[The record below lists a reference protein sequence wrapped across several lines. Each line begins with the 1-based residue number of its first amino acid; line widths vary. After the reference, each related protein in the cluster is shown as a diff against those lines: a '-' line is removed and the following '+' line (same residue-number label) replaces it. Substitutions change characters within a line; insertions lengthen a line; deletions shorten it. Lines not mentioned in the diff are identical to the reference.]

1 MFKGALIMAQREQ
14 LLLDF
19 LATTQWKTATRDPL
33 AADASGRNY
42 ERLTLNG
49 STAILMNAP
58 YEAGEDVRPFVAVTD
73 MLTRFDLAPPRIIA
87 RDIENG
93 FLLLEDLGN
102 DLFARVC
109 ETDPDLEIPMYRA
122 AIDVLAQLHEHP
134 APDALPP
141 YDMAV
146 YLREVQLITDWYM
159 PALTGEVTPALQ
171 SEFDAIVTQTFMQI
185 PSQNP
190 VLVMRDYHAE
200 NLLWLPD
207 RDGTSRV
214 GLLDYQDALA
224 GHPAYDLVSLLEDAR
239 RDTSA
244 ELRAQMIA
252 QYLGKTD
259 HDVDEF
265 MAAYALLGAQRNLK
279 IVGIFARLSLRDGK
293 AHYVDLIPRVWD
305 HLMRDLLH
313 PACAELS
320 TWVSQHVPPP
330 TVANLQKLRAAT

>member
-1 MFKGALIMAQREQ
+1 MAQREQ

-73 MLTRFDLAPPRIIA
+73 MLTRFDLTPPQVIA
-87 RDIENG
+87 QDIENG

-109 ETDPDLEIPMYRA
+109 ETDPDLEITMYSA
-122 AIDVLAQLHEHP
+122 AIDVLAQLHKHP

-146 YLREVQLITDWYM
+146 YLREVQLVTDWYM

-207 RDGTSRV
+207 REGTSRV

-224 GHPAYDLVSLLEDAR
+224 GHLAYDLVSLLEDAR

-293 AHYVDLIPRVWD
+293 AHYIDLIPRVWD
-305 HLMRDLLH
+305 HLMRDLQH
-313 PACAELS
+313 PACARLS
-320 TWVSQHVPPP
+320 AWVAQHLPPP
-330 TVANLQKLRAAT
+330 TSANLQKLRPVT

>member
-1 MFKGALIMAQREQ
+1 MAQREQ

-73 MLTRFDLAPPRIIA
+73 MLARFDLAPPQIIA
-87 RDIENG
+87 QDIENG

-109 ETDPDLEIPMYRA
+109 ETVPDLEITMYSA
-122 AIDVLAQLHEHP
+122 AIDVLAQLHKHP
-134 APDALPP
+134 APGALPP

-146 YLREVQLITDWYM
+146 YLREVQLITTWYM
-159 PALTGEVTPALQ
+159 PPLTGEVSSELQ
-171 SEFDAIVTQTFMQI
+171 GEFDAITTQTFARI
-185 PSQNP
+185 SSQYP

-200 NLLWLPD
+200 NLLWMPD
-207 RDGTSRV
+207 REDTSRV

-239 RDTSA
+239 RDTSPD
-244 ELRAQMIA
+244 LRDKMIA
-252 QYLGKTD
+252 HYLENTD
-259 HDVDEF
+259 QNAEDF
-265 MAAYALLGAQRNLK
+265 LASYALLGAQRNLK

-293 AHYVDLIPRVWD
+293 AHYIDLIPRVWK
-305 HLMRDLLH
+305 HLMRDLQH
-313 PACAELS
+313 PACAKLS
-320 TWVSQHVPPP
+320 AWVAQHLPPP
-330 TVANLQKLRAAT
+330 TSANLQRLRPVT